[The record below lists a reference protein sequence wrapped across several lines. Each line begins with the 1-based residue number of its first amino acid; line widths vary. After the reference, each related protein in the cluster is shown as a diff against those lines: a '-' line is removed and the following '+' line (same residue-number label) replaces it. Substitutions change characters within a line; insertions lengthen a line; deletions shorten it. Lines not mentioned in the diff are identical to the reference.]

1 MRVTIDRAG
10 RMVVPRAL
18 RAQLRIEPG
27 AELEARVEGGEL
39 IARPVG
45 PEVVLMEEN
54 GRLVATTN
62 PPSEPMTT
70 DDLLHLIDESREWP
84 RNI

>member
-1 MRVTIDRAG
+1 MKVTIDRAG

-45 PEVVLMEEN
+45 PEVVLVEEN

-62 PPSEPMTT
+62 PPSGPMTT

-84 RNI
+84 RSV